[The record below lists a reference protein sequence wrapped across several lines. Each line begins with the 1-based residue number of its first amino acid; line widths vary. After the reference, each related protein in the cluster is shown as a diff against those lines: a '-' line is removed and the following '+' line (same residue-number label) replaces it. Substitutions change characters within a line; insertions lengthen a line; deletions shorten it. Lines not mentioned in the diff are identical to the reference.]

1 MARVYTVPHSQFQ
14 PGRLGEA
21 RRWEDE
27 KERLLRRKE
36 QLEKELAAIPDKIA
50 TCEQGM
56 ASASLERWRI
66 A

>member
-1 MARVYTVPHSQFQ
+1 MARIYIVPHSQFQ

-36 QLEKELAAIPDKIA
+36 QLELELAKMPARLA
-50 TCEQGM
+50 ECEQGM
-56 ASASLERWRI
+56 ADSSLERWRI

>member
-1 MARVYTVPHSQFQ
+1 MARVYIVPHSQFQ

-36 QLEKELAAIPDKIA
+36 QLEKELASLPGKIA
-50 TCEQGM
+50 ACEVGM
-56 ASASLERWRI
+56 AASSLERWRI